1 MKTRNILLIALIS
14 LACGNAWGQEELIKY
29 GDFESWLTRSV
40 KDSKL
45 VGGKLWNFE
54 EVGPAMTWP
63 QNKAYTNQGG
73 SQWATSNV
81 YAKVAGIAKCNVSVY
96 HDTHNGGKCAKLTTQ
111 LVSCKAVG
119 IVNVT
124 VIAAGS
130 LFLGEMVEPIT
141 GASNPMSKM
150 SSGIPFTKRPKA
162 LKFDYKVKLT
172 GEKNRIRET
181 GFGKR
186 KEVPGVDQCEAL
198 CLLQK
203 RWEEP
208 DGSIHALR
216 VGTMWKRFILE
227 SDWKTGATFDI
238 HYGDITGEKTYYRSY
253 MGLQGPKSERVYWA
267 KNSKGK
273 MVMIEEDGWAEPDE
287 APTHMIVFFNSSHG
301 GAYIGS
307 PGNTMWVDNVKLV
320 Y

>member
-1 MKTRNILLIALIS
+1 
-14 LACGNAWGQEELIKY
+14 
-29 GDFESWLTRSV
+29 
-40 KDSKL
+40 
-45 VGGKLWNFE
+45 
-54 EVGPAMTWP
+54 MTWP

-73 SQWATSNV
+73 SHWATSNV
-81 YAKVAGIAKCNVSVY
+81 YAKVAGVAKCNVSVY
-96 HDTHNGGKCAKLTTQ
+96 SDKHNSGKCAKLTTQ

-150 SSGIPFTKRPKA
+150 NSGIPFKKHPKA
-162 LKFDYKVKLT
+162 VKFDYKVKLT

-216 VGTMWKRFILE
+216 VGTMWKRFITE

-238 HYGDITGEKTYYRSY
+238 HYGDITGNKTVYRSY
-253 MGLQGPKSERVYWA
+253 MGLQGPKSARVYYA

-273 MVMIEEDGWAEPDE
+273 MVPIHEEKWDDPNAT
-287 APTHMIVFFNSSHG
+287 PTHVVVMISSG
-301 GAYIGS
+301 CGTAYTGTV
-307 PGNTMWVDNVKLV
+307 GMTLWVDNVSYVL
-320 Y
+320 